1 MAQAKIIV
9 DTNSYLRLAQSIDPL
24 LLQEFGVEQYCLY
37 ALPELNDELSNR
49 KLKSSFSWTQQPSY
63 SENRSVF
70 PNMSKK
76 QKKSLTE
83 TFDFLWAYVKA
94 NELYPSK
101 VDTSYIAHGI
111 ELEIPVVTDDQNMI
125 KLAVE
130 QDVEAIS
137 TLNLMKLML
146 DSSHIDIAKVKSI
159 AKYWQAISDC
169 PANFKSDLKSIFN
182 ITI

>member
-1 MAQAKIIV
+1 MPQAKIIV

-24 LLQEFGVEQYCLY
+24 LLQEFGVKPYCLY

-49 KLKSSFSWTQQPSY
+49 KLKSKFSWTQQANY
-63 SENRSVF
+63 FDNRSVF
-70 PNMSKK
+70 PNMSRN
-76 QKKSLTE
+76 QKKSITE

-125 KLAVE
+125 KLAE
-130 QDVEAIS
+130 DHDVKAIS
-137 TLNLMKLML
+137 TLSLMKLML
-146 DSSHIDIAKVKSI
+146 DSSHINLTKVKSI
-159 AKYWQAISDC
+159 VNYWQATRDC

-182 ITI
+182 ITM